1 MYNNLLKI
9 DESLTGNLFITE
21 TNKVVVA
28 YGKINTT
35 KKEEV
40 EKFIIEYLSKKYP
53 KKLPTLEI
61 KYNDFIVVENGEVQ
75 GDIEQTY
82 EQEIDEVKI
91 LFNGMLRTNLIVP
104 NTTHKKINPKN
115 KERMN
120 NTVRVLNFI
129 APIILN
135 QNLEIIDGQV
145 RLEMA
150 IENGIKEVPVIVIET
165 TYVQENTLRLA
176 LNRSSEFQRWDW
188 VDVDNFVDDYPVVQP
203 ILEPLGFW
211 GRYVLPESFFTDTVI
226 QYSIDPFNKK
236 QMSYNQEWGLA
247 KWAEIRRKQ
256 MEEAVAE
263 KYKKKSRKEKPKRS
277 IFDLNP
283 KKEDFLETYNADD
296 ELEKF
301 GDKWK
306 KIATEI
312 SAKKD
317 IWSKERKEALGQE
330 WQLKNR
336 NSKEVAG
343 EVRESFV
350 ELLQN
355 SEMFTDVEIERILEP
370 KALLRYRKMSLDE
383 IRDSLDMGE
392 EF

>member
-1 MYNNLLKI
+1 MYNKLLKI
-9 DESLTGNLFITE
+9 DENISGNLHIKE
-21 TNKVVVA
+21 KNKFVVV
-28 YGKINTT
+28 YGKISTS
-35 KKEEV
+35 KKEEI
-40 EKFIIEYLSKKYP
+40 KDAILEYVAEKYP
-53 KKLPTLEI
+53 MKLVSLEV
-61 KYNDFIVVENGEVQ
+61 NFNNFVVLEGNS
-75 GDIEQTY
+75 IEGNIDQNY

-91 LFNGMLRTNLIVP
+91 IFNGMMKTDLIVP
-104 NTTHKKINPKN
+104 NITHKKVNPKN
-115 KERMN
+115 KDRIN

-129 APIILN
+129 APIVLN
-135 QNLEIIDGQV
+135 QDLKIIDGQV

-150 IENGIKEVPVIVIET
+150 IENGIKEVPVIIIET
-165 TYVQENTLRLA
+165 TYIQENTLRLA
-176 LNRSSEFQRWDW
+176 LNRSSEFQRWNW

-226 QYSIDPFNKK
+226 QYTIDPFNKK

-247 KWAEIRRKQ
+247 KWAEIRRGQ
-256 MEEAVAE
+256 MAKAVEE
-263 KYKKKSRKEKPKRS
+263 KYKPKERKPKPKRS
-277 IFDLNP
+277 LFDLTP
-283 KKEDFLETYNADD
+283 KKEDFLETYNAD
-296 ELEKF
+296 EEMEKF
-301 GDKWK
+301 GQKWK
-306 KIATEI
+306 EIATEI

-330 WQLKNR
+330 WQIKNR

-350 ELLQN
+350 ELLQD
-355 SEMFTDVEIERILEP
+355 SEMFTDIEIEKILEP

-383 IRDSLDMGE
+383 IRDSLDKGE